1 MLTNV
6 EAVVNEFHS
15 KLSQSCRRCRCN
27 AKKFRK
33 ISHDARNIFIKMV
46 IVGIFSMEYYVSH
59 CVHEPFL

>member
-15 KLSQSCRRCRCN
+15 KLSQSYRRCRYN

-33 ISHDARNIFIKMV
+33 ISRNARNVFIKMV
-46 IVGIFSMEYYVSH
+46 IVGILSMEYYVSH
-59 CVHEPFL
+59 CIHEPFL